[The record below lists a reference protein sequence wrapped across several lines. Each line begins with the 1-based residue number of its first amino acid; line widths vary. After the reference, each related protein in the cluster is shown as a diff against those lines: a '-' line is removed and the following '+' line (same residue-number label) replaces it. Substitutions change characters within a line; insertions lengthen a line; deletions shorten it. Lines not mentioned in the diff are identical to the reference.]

1 MRLGIIDL
9 GTNSVRFDVH
19 EIQASGQF
27 KNLHREKL
35 MVRLGQG
42 VFIDGRL
49 DDSARQRTLQAFLSF
64 RNTAREL
71 DVERMVAFGTSALRE
86 SVDGA
91 KFIAALRKRTGI
103 DIRII
108 SGEDEARLIALGILK
123 NEKRLK
129 GRFALVDIGG
139 GSTEISICSG
149 KKVLK
154 SASFELGTARLHQVF
169 LKNSPPKTQKPNED
183 PPISRLRKYIH
194 QVMEPILEA
203 DRWPSVNRVI
213 GSSGTV
219 RALEKIQKK
228 RSNSKKDK
236 FGLSRRELKT
246 WIREMSTMNT
256 TQLLGIPAMEA
267 KRVDMILAGAVLL
280 DEIMEALGAKKVFS
294 TEYSLRDGILEEERR
309 SFRQTRSHRV
319 AIHVDELYRKAKKL
333 GANESHLKHVVHL
346 SGLLFDRLQKLHRLR
361 PEWRDILIAAAILHD
376 VGEGINPAGH
386 EQHSY
391 YVIKSTHFSSLDEE
405 TEELIASLC
414 LHHAGGK
421 IEAELIPFWKDTQ
434 KRKAFLKVLALLRVA
449 DALDRGHKGLVNLIG
464 VSIDRKTVTL
474 KLSGSAASDLELLR
488 LEQKRDLFEK
498 VFSRALR
505 AKLRRSP

>member
-49 DDSARQRTLQAFLSF
+49 DESARQRTLQAFLSF
-64 RNTAREL
+64 RATAREL
-71 DVERMVAFGTSALRE
+71 DVQRIVAFGTSALRE

-91 KFIAALRKRTGI
+91 KFISSLRKRTGI

-123 NEKRLK
+123 NEPKIQ
-129 GRFALVDIGG
+129 GRCALVDIGG
-139 GSTEISICSG
+139 GSTEISVCNG

-169 LKNSPPKTQKPNED
+169 LKSSPPKIAKKGED
-183 PPISRLRKYIH
+183 PPISKLRKYIR
-194 QVMEPILEA
+194 QVMEPVLEA
-203 DRWPSVNRVI
+203 DDWPKVSRII

-219 RALEKIQKK
+219 RALEKIQKRREGQK
-228 RSNSKKDK
+228 RAKPG
-236 FGLSRRELKT
+236 FSRRELKV
-246 WIREMSTMNT
+246 WIREMSLMNT

-267 KRVDMILAGAVLL
+267 KRVDMILAGAILL
-280 DEIMEALGAKKVFS
+280 DEIMAVIGAKKVFS

-309 SFRQTRSHRV
+309 YFRQTRSPRV
-319 AIHVDELYRKAKKL
+319 AIRLEELHRKAKRL
-333 GANESHLKHVVHL
+333 GANEAHLKHVVHL
-346 SGLLFDRLQKLHRLR
+346 SGLLFDKLKNLHRLKS
-361 PEWRDILIAAAILHD
+361 EWRDVLIAAAILHD
-376 VGEGINPAGH
+376 LGEGINPAGH

-391 YVIKSTHFSSLDEE
+391 YIIKSTHFASLDDA
-405 TEELIASLC
+405 TEDLIAALC
-414 LHHAGGK
+414 LYHAGGK
-421 IEAELIPFWKDTQ
+421 VEPEFIPFWKDTQ
-434 KRKAFLKVLALLRVA
+434 KRNVFLKLLSLLRVA
-449 DALDRGHKGLVNLIG
+449 DSLDRGHKGFVDITG
-464 VSIDRKTVTL
+464 VSMDRKTVTL
-474 KLSGSAASDLELLR
+474 RLLGSSASDLELLR

-498 VFSRALR
+498 TFRKNLR
-505 AKLRRSP
+505 ATLRKSR

>member
-27 KNLHREKL
+27 QNLHREKL

-71 DVERMVAFGTSALRE
+71 DVERIVAFGTSALRE

-91 KFIAALRKRTGI
+91 KFITSLRKRTGI

-108 SGEDEARLIALGILK
+108 SGEDEARLIALGILR

-139 GSTEISICSG
+139 GSTEISICNG

-169 LKNSPPKTQKPNED
+169 LKSSPPKTPKPNED
-183 PPISRLRKYIH
+183 HPIARLRKYIR
-194 QVMEPILEA
+194 QAMEPILEA
-203 DRWPSVNRVI
+203 DHWPSVNRVI

-219 RALEKIQKK
+219 RALEKIEKK
-228 RSNSKKDK
+228 RSNSKKENP
-236 FGLSRRELKT
+236 GLTRRELKS

-280 DEIMEALGAKKVFS
+280 DEIMGTLGAKKVFS

-309 SFRQTRSHRV
+309 YFKQTRSPRV
-319 AIHVDELYRKAKKL
+319 AIHLEELYRKAKKL
-333 GANESHLKHVVHL
+333 GANEAHLKHVVHL
-346 SGLLFDRLQKLHRLR
+346 CGILFDRLKKLHRLR

-391 YVIKSTHFSSLDEE
+391 YVIKSTHFSSLDDA
-405 TEELIASLC
+405 TEDFIAALC
-414 LHHAGGK
+414 LYHAGGK
-421 IEAELIPFWKDTQ
+421 VEPEKIPFWKDAQ
-434 KRKAFLKVLALLRVA
+434 KRKAFLKLLAMLRVA
-449 DALDRGHKGLVNLIG
+449 DALDRGHKGLVNLVGI
-464 VSIDRKTVTL
+464 SFDRKTVTL
-474 KLSGSAASDLELLR
+474 RLSGTAPSDLELLR

-498 VFSRALR
+498 VFARTLR
-505 AKLRRSP
+505 AKLRKTA